1 MFEMTAAERAEGV
14 KSWYSRRLRNVRK
27 NRSVGSL
34 LGAFVASVFASS
46 IATGP
51 ACSSSGSSTP
61 SSKSTK
67 GAGGSTHRSSD
78 AGAAVAADGAADAGP
93 FEPIS
98 PAVYVAKVKNIL
110 VSLPPTDDEVNSV
123 TADPSKLAGLIDG
136 WMTLP
141 QYEEK
146 MLVFFELAFQQ
157 TQISYNDLADQAYP
171 RQAVVN
177 ASTRNLLTQNV
188 RQSFAR
194 TVLALIDQ
202 GKPFTDVVTTR
213 QFMMTPALMEL
224 YAFFDA
230 WQVDD
235 AGKVTDRFQK
245 ANPKVSIT
253 VEASQGPIP
262 ISETLDP
269 SSPNYMHW
277 YDPDLADV
285 AKAGTGCSDDPVV
298 YPAKGDTL
306 HFLLYGSLVGR
317 KSASGAT
324 CNQFGG
330 SANAPQLTASDFD
343 TWKMVTIRPPNGSES
358 ATPFYD
364 LETLRSSSELVLTI
378 PRIGFFSTPAFFAN
392 WTTNTSNQARVTMN
406 QTLIVATGAQ
416 VDGTDTTMP
425 SDTPGLD
432 SDHAGRPDCLHCHQL
447 LDPTRSILSSTYSW
461 NYHQQ
466 TDNTF
471 SAQKG
476 LFAFEGVQKSLSSV
490 ADLADVLTSHP
501 LFGPAWA
508 QKLCYYVNSKACDPN
523 DPELARIVAD
533 WKSSG
538 YAWNTLVRE
547 LLSSPL
553 TTGAAPTLT
562 TREGLTV
569 AVSRRDHICTALNE
583 RLGFKDVCAL
593 DVTTTATAAQKA
605 IAPIVAGLPSDGYGR
620 GSVAPVLPNEPTLF
634 YRAGMENICATV
646 SALVIDTPSK
656 SQLPNVKQW
665 SSKDP
670 DSAIAD
676 FVSIILALTPSDP
689 RSQPLTN
696 ALKSHY
702 TQALGQGATA
712 TNALRSTF
720 VVACL
725 SPSAISIGL

>member
-1 MFEMTAAERAEGV
+1 MFEMTAAERAEGA
-14 KSWYSRRLRNVRK
+14 KSWYFRRLRSVRK

-51 ACSSSGSSTP
+51 ACSSSGSSVP
-61 SSKSTK
+61 SSKPTK

-78 AGAAVAADGAADAGP
+78 AGAAVAVDGAADAGP

-110 VSLPPTDDEVNSV
+110 VGLPPTDDEVNSV

-146 MLVFFELAFQQ
+146 M
-157 TQISYNDLADQAYP
+157 
-171 RQAVVN
+171 
-177 ASTRNLLTQNV
+177 
-188 RQSFAR
+188 
-194 TVLALIDQ
+194 
-202 GKPFTDVVTTR
+202 
-213 QFMMTPALMEL
+213 
-224 YAFFDA
+224 
-230 WQVDD
+230 
-235 AGKVTDRFQK
+235 
-245 ANPKVSIT
+245 
-253 VEASQGPIP
+253 
-262 ISETLDP
+262 
-269 SSPNYMHW
+269 
-277 YDPDLADV
+277 
-285 AKAGTGCSDDPVV
+285 
-298 YPAKGDTL
+298 
-306 HFLLYGSLVGR
+306 
-317 KSASGAT
+317 
-324 CNQFGG
+324 
-330 SANAPQLTASDFD
+330 
-343 TWKMVTIRPPNGSES
+343 
-358 ATPFYD
+358 
-364 LETLRSSSELVLTI
+364 
-378 PRIGFFSTPAFFAN
+378 
-392 WTTNTSNQARVTMN
+392 
-406 QTLIVATGAQ
+406 
-416 VDGTDTTMP
+416 
-425 SDTPGLD
+425 
-432 SDHAGRPDCLHCHQL
+432 
-447 LDPTRSILSSTYSW
+447 

-466 TDNTF
+466 TDSTF

-508 QKLCYYVNSKACDPN
+508 QKLCYYVNSKACDPS

-646 SALVIDTPSK
+646 SALVIDTPAK
-656 SQLPNVKQW
+656 SQLSNVKQW

-676 FVSIILALTPSDP
+676 FVSTILALTPSDP
-689 RSQPLTN
+689 RSQPMTN

-702 TQALGQGATA
+702 TQAMGQGATA

-725 SPSAISIGL
+725 SPSALSIGL